1 MDIQQNE
8 SKRIP
13 WLDLAKGFAMLL
25 VLIGHS
31 MRDEMRQ
38 VSPVLDFIYRA
49 FYIFHMSY
57 FFWLSGYSYRLS
69 RDKGR
74 TPGQILSRRLKKQL
88 PPWVIYTLLIFAVFA
103 LAIRIP
109 ALKGTL
115 EEAGYGG
122 MTLFAYL
129 LNALQANNPWAYH
142 LWFLYVLL
150 LLMTI
155 LCAADGLTKGR
166 YTTSVCIGLIV
177 LGLAMLAVR
186 PLLSLGE
193 WWRLVNYIALYL
205 PMVCLGVLMAKWKLP
220 DLAVWLWGAAGLAY
234 IVVRVVFFSDFSGN
248 SLRVED
254 PAVRF
259 LIYLMA
265 DLLLPGVMMA
275 LNRLFERGWLILT
288 SIGKKALL
296 YLGRESMMIY
306 LVHQPFCCAFLG
318 LILYNKL
325 HIPAVPT
332 MIACLIA
339 SIAVSWLVTVII
351 GKIKAFARGKRPGDS
366 PAGA

>member
-1 MDIQQNE
+1 MDNQQLDG
-8 SKRIP
+8 KRIP

-38 VSPVLDFIYRA
+38 ASPALDFIYRA

-57 FFWLSGYSYRLS
+57 FFFLSGYGYRLS
-69 RDKGR
+69 RDRGR
-74 TPGQILSRRLKKQL
+74 APMQILGRRLKKQL

-122 MTLFAYL
+122 MSFFAYAL
-129 LNALQANNPWAYH
+129 QALQANNPWAYH
-142 LWFLYVLL
+142 LWFLYVLM
-150 LLMTI
+150 LLMAI
-155 LCAADGLTKGR
+155 LCLADHLTGGRRTAAVCAGL
-166 YTTSVCIGLIV
+166 CV

-186 PLLSLGE
+186 PLLPLGE

-220 DLAVWLWGAAGLAY
+220 DWAVWLWGMAGLAY
-234 IVVRVVFFSDFSGN
+234 IVVRVVLFSDFSGN

-254 PAVRF
+254 NAARF
-259 LIYLMA
+259 LIYLAA

-275 LNRLFERGWLILT
+275 LNRLFERGWLIRT
-288 SIGKKALL
+288 RAGKKAFL

-306 LVHQPFCCAFLG
+306 LLHQPFCCAFLG

-339 SIAVSWLVTVII
+339 SIIVPWLVSAIL
-351 GKIKAFARGKRPGDS
+351 GKIKAFVSNKRSANP